1 MTRIVKSLLVYLF
14 ACSTCFAQF
23 KNIKLEDASTT
34 PKKIEAT
41 IAINKKNP
49 NNIIA
54 ASSSNNFYYTVDG
67 GVTWQTVKVNSP
79 DGAAV
84 NPVLISDAKGNIY
97 YFHLSVPT
105 ADGAKNAK
113 GMDKIL
119 SHISGDGGKT
129 WEAGA
134 PLGVNSKQ
142 QFRPRATVDSKDNV
156 WVAWTQFDA
165 FGSDDENCQ
174 SNILLSSSANGKKW
188 SKPIQI
194 SQTPGNCKD
203 DDNSAEGAMPAIG
216 VDGKAFV
223 TWSNQDKI
231 FLDRSFSGGG
241 LWLTNDIGVA
251 QQYGGWEMKVPGYDR
266 CIGIPVLTINQ
277 SKSPAQGTLS
287 LVWADQRNGKTDT
300 DIWFVRSTNFGDIW
314 TSPMKLG
321 DDKDKRHQYSPWMTM
336 DQSTGFIYVVYF
348 DRGNYEDNQ
357 TDVYLAYSTDSGTTF
372 KNVKISETP
381 FNPSDS
387 TLTASYTSISAHK
400 GIIVPIWTRID
411 DGQASI
417 WTSIIKQADLIQ
429 APQQAPKKKK

>member
-119 SHISGDGGKT
+119 CHISGDGGKT

-156 WVAWTQFDA
+156 WVAWTQFDT

-223 TWSNQDKI
+223 TWSNQNKI

-266 CIGIPVLTINQ
+266 CIGM
-277 SKSPAQGTLS
+277 PAGPRS
-287 LVWADQRNGKTDT
+287 LQFAENSFQ
-300 DIWFVRSTNFGDIW
+300 
-314 TSPMKLG
+314 
-321 DDKDKRHQYSPWMTM
+321 
-336 DQSTGFIYVVYF
+336 
-348 DRGNYEDNQ
+348 
-357 TDVYLAYSTDSGTTF
+357 
-372 KNVKISETP
+372 
-381 FNPSDS
+381 
-387 TLTASYTSISAHK
+387 
-400 GIIVPIWTRID
+400 
-411 DGQASI
+411 
-417 WTSIIKQADLIQ
+417 
-429 APQQAPKKKK
+429 